1 MIGSERGM
9 ALVLTLLMLT
19 LIIAMVVEF
28 SHGVYTTTSL
38 LVSWKESQRL
48 TAMAKSGVNLAIAA
62 LSDPLASSKYRT
74 VGRITIP
81 IQEIVEGFSGAV
93 TVTAEDEG
101 AKFNLNSLRYPVGR
115 LNREAHLSLKRLLR
129 ALELDERLADGIANR
144 LLKESPFPRRP
155 DEPYKDSTLDST
167 DELLLVRGI
176 DRSAYERLL
185 PHVTVSGAPGVLRIN
200 VNTAAAPVIMS
211 LSDRITAAVAE
222 RIISRRSF
230 TPFMSSPEILQVAGV
245 DATGL
250 SLASVAVTSSLYGIT
265 AVAEAQKVT
274 RTIRCVVELSGS
286 AAQVRYWLET

>member
-1 MIGSERGM
+1 M

-144 LLKESPFPRRP
+144 L
-155 DEPYKDSTLDST
+155 
-167 DELLLVRGI
+167 
-176 DRSAYERLL
+176 
-185 PHVTVSGAPGVLRIN
+185 
-200 VNTAAAPVIMS
+200 S
-211 LSDRITAAVAE
+211 LAGQREVDDSDRQPVLEMFLAALKRNHAFLLKGDVFTEELINWWLQTKRAE
-222 RIISRRSF
+222 
-230 TPFMSSPEILQVAGV
+230 V
-245 DATGL
+245 DAL
-250 SLASVAVTSSLYGIT
+250 VARPHPYEFCMYFDV
-265 AVAEAQKVT
+265 
-274 RTIRCVVELSGS
+274 
-286 AAQVRYWLET
+286 